1 MYVWTGTAWVSV
13 ASEVESLATYA
24 TQSYA
29 SAQPGTKLIVPSSIS
44 VGSGSGS
51 VDSNGK
57 ITFTSASS
65 ISINDCFSST
75 YDNYR
80 IIFDCVTSGTQN
92 ITFQF
97 RNGSGN
103 VTASNYLFQNI
114 LGSSST
120 VSGGRASG
128 QSSFELLYQAVG
140 AVAITMDV
148 FEPFATDY
156 TRIVSQSGRDLS
168 GTSPSLFSVV
178 GGYNQT
184 TSLTGITFANSAG
197 NITGNIRIYGYKN

>member
-1 MYVWTGTAWVSV
+1 VSV
-13 ASEVESLATYA
+13 ATEVESLATYA

-29 SAQPGTKLIVPSSIS
+29 SAQPGMKLIVPSSIS

-65 ISINDCFSST
+65 ISIDNCFSST

-97 RNGSGN
+97 RNSSGN

-114 LGSSST
+114 LGSSTT
-120 VSGGRASG
+120 VSAGRASG

-140 AVAITMDV
+140 AVAITMDI

-168 GTSPSLFSVV
+168 GTTPALFSVV

-197 NITGNIRIYGYKN
+197 NITGNIRVYGYKN